1 MRKKASIRTTELRIN
16 ALKAQIGVLQEA
28 EVTESRRGLFEPFG
42 HNDSILNTSMERESR
57 LQFLLNLWRLLLL
70 RQKEIAL
77 LAALPLWTVRTGERT
92 HVQLLPDGK
101 DSVQERSRRKLRETL
116 GLSEAQKQ
124 ALLALGPRIQAMQRR
139 VAVAE
144 VYLTTLGTKVGV
156 AEK

>member
-1 MRKKASIRTTELRIN
+1 MRKKASIETTELRIN

-77 LAALPLWTVRTGERT
+77 LAALPLWTVRTGERS

-124 ALLALGPRIQAMQRR
+124 ALLALGQAMQRR

>member
-1 MRKKASIRTTELRIN
+1 MRKKASIETTELRIN

-57 LQFLLNLWRLLLL
+57 LQFLLNLWRLLL

-77 LAALPLWTVRTGERT
+77 LAALPLWTVRTGERS

-101 DSVQERSRRKLRETL
+101 DSAQERSRRKLRETL